1 MWYVYVDF
9 MFSCPIVGSFS
20 AMSRLDNNNMV
31 CMAGICYGNTPCT
44 TMKYMGKGLSFQ
56 PAPKVV
62 TSTKSE
68 LEGKDQIATGILVHM
83 ATQIANALA
92 SCNFVHRDLATWNC
106 MARPK

>member
-31 CMAGICYGNTPCT
+31 CMAGIC
-44 TMKYMGKGLSFQ
+44 MKYMEKGLSFQ

-83 ATQIANALA
+83 ATQIANALT
-92 SCNFVHRDLATWNC
+92 SCNFVHRDLAT
-106 MARPK
+106 